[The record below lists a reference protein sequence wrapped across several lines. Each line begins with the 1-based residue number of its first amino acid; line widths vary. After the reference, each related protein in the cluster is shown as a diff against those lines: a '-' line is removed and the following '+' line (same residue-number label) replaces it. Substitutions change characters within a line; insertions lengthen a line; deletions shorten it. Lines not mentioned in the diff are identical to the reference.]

1 MEQGMANQDQSIRR
15 IQIIA
20 ATLVIVT
27 SGFFV
32 GFGARNIVTG
42 DWAVGAA
49 FLAIGLAS
57 VLFSLSFRPL
67 QRDYASIEMLIILIL
82 KAGFSV
88 AAVASIFLIV
98 SAPDRIAVWLGD
110 QPTARQVS
118 SLVALAVTV
127 VLGLALLAVAMTFR
141 RVIIPQLRH
150 EIETRTRDLIE
161 QQSMLIA
168 QLREAAVQEERN
180 RLARDLHDTIKQQLF
195 SINVAAATAQSLR
208 HHDPEAAAQHIR
220 HVRDLSQAAMAE
232 MKALLTQLRPQPL
245 ATVGLIEAIRDQLEA
260 LRFRAEVTTELH
272 HDALPD
278 EGRLPPGAQET
289 IFRVVQEA
297 LSNVARHAR
306 ARHAHV
312 TFAGETT
319 NGREWLQV
327 CVTDD
332 GKGFDPATTPSGM
345 GLTNMRTRI
354 EALGGT
360 LEVRSTPDTGT
371 TVRFRIPLLELED
384 HAEKKR
390 RMKEE
395 HLQHVYVAGGLTAL
409 TGTAFVLVLFPL
421 LIAITGSGMSYLAGF
436 GIVSAI
442 AGVPL
447 AFATWHWR
455 RRALKQDADP
465 IWRMVL
471 QSYDITTAIFLLIIV
486 GWVAFS
492 LRGFAIALIAAIA
505 LVAAVVNL
513 VRVYRVLDARLAEW
527 TTVPALRIRLHENWF
542 MLAFAVVFQIL
553 VYSGLF
559 GPMQAVRL
567 FHDALDQRW
576 FVSFL
581 ALGYPLFMLFNIA
594 GIVLTRWQIRRLE
607 ALERTQPVAEPV
619 GDARVRR
626 LRMIARGLTL
636 AYHALCVAIGLFIWL
651 RVPLVAAS
659 AGAIALVL
667 LAIKWWVERTLT
679 ARVGEWSS
687 LQAQQS
693 AMALYVTFLFTNIA
707 GILGGIAGMAMAWS
721 GLDTS
726 DAAFDTGAGT
736 LPTLAPW
743 TIIGF
748 GTWWL
753 GTWLY
758 LSMQVIV
765 TRQRV
770 RALERPATSD

>member
-20 ATLVIVT
+20 ATLVMTT
-27 SGFFV
+27 SGFFG
-32 GFGARNIVTG
+32 GFGARAIVIG

-98 SAPDRIAVWLGD
+98 SAPDQIAVWLGD
-110 QPTARQVS
+110 QPAARQVS
-118 SLVALAVTV
+118 NLVALAVTV
-127 VLGLALLAVAMTFR
+127 VLSLALLAVAMTFR

-161 QQSMLIA
+161 QQSVLIA

-232 MKALLTQLRPQPL
+232 MKVLLTQLRPQPL

-306 ARHAHV
+306 ARHAQV

-395 HLQHVYVAGGLTAL
+395 NLQHVYVAGGLTAL
-409 TGTAFVLVLFPL
+409 TGTAFVLALFPL

-436 GIVSAI
+436 GIVGAI

-447 AFATWHWR
+447 AFATWNWR
-455 RRALKQDADP
+455 RRALKHDP
-465 IWRMVL
+465 IR
-471 QSYDITTAIFLLIIV
+471 
-486 GWVAFS
+486 
-492 LRGFAIALIAAIA
+492 
-505 LVAAVVNL
+505 
-513 VRVYRVLDARLAEW
+513 
-527 TTVPALRIRLHENWF
+527 
-542 MLAFAVVFQIL
+542 
-553 VYSGLF
+553 SG
-559 GPMQAVRL
+559 GRCCDPM
-567 FHDALDQRW
+567 
-576 FVSFL
+576 
-581 ALGYPLFMLFNIA
+581 
-594 GIVLTRWQIRRLE
+594 
-607 ALERTQPVAEPV
+607 
-619 GDARVRR
+619 
-626 LRMIARGLTL
+626 
-636 AYHALCVAIGLFIWL
+636 
-651 RVPLVAAS
+651 
-659 AGAIALVL
+659 
-667 LAIKWWVERTLT
+667 
-679 ARVGEWSS
+679 
-687 LQAQQS
+687 
-693 AMALYVTFLFTNIA
+693 
-707 GILGGIAGMAMAWS
+707 
-721 GLDTS
+721 TS
-726 DAAFDTGAGT
+726 
-736 LPTLAPW
+736 
-743 TIIGF
+743 
-748 GTWWL
+748 
-753 GTWLY
+753 
-758 LSMQVIV
+758 
-765 TRQRV
+765 
-770 RALERPATSD
+770 